1 MQLKCDGA
9 SFILQANTRSGG
21 RYGVVLTIGLLVDAQ
36 GQIMPANQAWAWIT
50 ERLGKQ
56 PLDCGL
62 KKSRGSFAVH
72 GTAYALTEAQ
82 RQGMAVRARVG
93 GVEKSLH
100 VFPPRYWHHGV
111 LGWSAVQDGAIHSVP
126 LVLANAYG
134 GSQWP
139 DNPQGMGHVSEA
151 AAAHGVRLAPLE
163 LAQPGAAVL
172 TPEQRAATASFLPLP
187 PQHTQRRQFLGALDA
202 AWVAQQAPYLPAGT
216 DLRWLDEVAQDQCH
230 STYWRGNEP
239 WEVVGMHPS
248 QPQVSGHLPGL
259 RPRLFVQ
266 YADPAV
272 AASEA
277 PLDLDTVWLFPAD
290 EQVVLL
296 YRTHLAVQDM
306 DGADIDTVALGIER
320 ADEPRL
326 AQQAW
331 LERLLPSAAQPA
343 LEPPAPAALAGLA
356 AAAPGAAGAA
366 APPDAAELAASLQA
380 ASDPLYDEVAQAYA
394 DGLAQS
400 KRLADRMG
408 LPFDPEA
415 HPFPPNTNYAA
426 LLAAPALP
434 SQPLDAAAM
443 RAEIEA
449 EIAQAMDAAQQQ
461 ARDILERMGL
471 EPEAML
477 QQAQQDMRAAQPV
490 DLPATLARLDLPE
503 PQQTQMLEQLSAA
516 AAQER
521 AVEAEIDSKI
531 GALSASIAAN
541 NTKYLDK
548 SIDIQA
554 LPAIDKPI
562 TREILEARYAA
573 GEGLQDLQLQGLDLS
588 GIDLRQADLQGSV
601 FENCQLQGACLAH
614 SHLARCQFIDC
625 DLGHAQLAKAN
636 LSQALLQRV
645 VLRQAVL
652 TEADLTG
659 MRAQDCDLTEI
670 DAVSANG
677 QETQWQQCQLN
688 HAALEGSQFGRAR
701 FNACDLRAAR
711 WAKADLQRAQLQACQ
726 LGAADLRG
734 ANLREADFSNV
745 AGQGL
750 NLSGANLSHWRA
762 SAHCTLEAA
771 LLAHADLS
779 QACLQHCDLSGADLR
794 GATLNAALLQHCNLS
809 ATHGAQL
816 VAQNAYFSDCNLSN
830 AQWPEANLLGSRLR
844 KVCLEQVDLRSSN
857 LHGLRSEGANSKE
870 IYLNHALMTRCNL
883 REDLASG

>member
-72 GTAYALTEAQ
+72 GAAYALTEAQ

-100 VFPPRYWHHGV
+100 VFPPRYWRHGV

-134 GSQWP
+134 GSHWP

-230 STYWRGNEP
+230 STYWRGDEP

-296 YRTHLAVQDM
+296 YRTHLTVQDM

-343 LEPPAPAALAGLA
+343 LEPPAPAGLAGLA

-426 LLAAPALP
+426 TAKGKKAFRKHISA
-434 SQPLDAAAM
+434 
-443 RAEIEA
+443 IE
-449 EIAQAMDAAQQQ
+449 
-461 ARDILERMGL
+461 
-471 EPEAML
+471 
-477 QQAQQDMRAAQPV
+477 
-490 DLPATLARLDLPE
+490 
-503 PQQTQMLEQLSAA
+503 
-516 AAQER
+516 
-521 AVEAEIDSKI
+521 
-531 GALSASIAAN
+531 N
-541 NTKYLDK
+541 
-548 SIDIQA
+548 
-554 LPAIDKPI
+554 
-562 TREILEARYAA
+562 
-573 GEGLQDLQLQGLDLS
+573 
-588 GIDLRQADLQGSV
+588 
-601 FENCQLQGACLAH
+601 
-614 SHLARCQFIDC
+614 
-625 DLGHAQLAKAN
+625 
-636 LSQALLQRV
+636 LLQ
-645 VLRQAVL
+645 
-652 TEADLTG
+652 
-659 MRAQDCDLTEI
+659 
-670 DAVSANG
+670 
-677 QETQWQQCQLN
+677 
-688 HAALEGSQFGRAR
+688 
-701 FNACDLRAAR
+701 
-711 WAKADLQRAQLQACQ
+711 
-726 LGAADLRG
+726 
-734 ANLREADFSNV
+734 
-745 AGQGL
+745 
-750 NLSGANLSHWRA
+750 
-762 SAHCTLEAA
+762 
-771 LLAHADLS
+771 
-779 QACLQHCDLSGADLR
+779 
-794 GATLNAALLQHCNLS
+794 
-809 ATHGAQL
+809 
-816 VAQNAYFSDCNLSN
+816 
-830 AQWPEANLLGSRLR
+830 
-844 KVCLEQVDLRSSN
+844 
-857 LHGLRSEGANSKE
+857 
-870 IYLNHALMTRCNL
+870 
-883 REDLASG
+883 